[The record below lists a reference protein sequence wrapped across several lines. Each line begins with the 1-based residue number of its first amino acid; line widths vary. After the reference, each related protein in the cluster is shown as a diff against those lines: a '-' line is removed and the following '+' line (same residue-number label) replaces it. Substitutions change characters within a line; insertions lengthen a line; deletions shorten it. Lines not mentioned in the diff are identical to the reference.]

1 MKRAPFSTQI
11 DLSKFDM
18 KDFAKASDE
27 EKRQQEVMGE
37 STTFF
42 KDGLKRLRK
51 NPLAMG
57 SIIVLVLLIL
67 VILLAPKI
75 VPYGYADIVK
85 GAQNLEPF
93 QYSEAEQAQL
103 DAGEKLFPHIFG
115 TDELGRDYFIRVV
128 YGARVSLGVGV
139 FASLLVLIIGIIY
152 GSVSGFCGGKVD
164 MIMMRIVDIIYSL
177 PDMLLII
184 LLAVVLNEVLT
195 PVIKG
200 TVLSKLGVNMI
211 ALFIVFGL
219 LYWVGMARLI
229 RGQILTIKQNEYVLA
244 AKVSGAKS
252 SRIIRRHSSPLKAVS
267 TLAFVCFRKLFATF
281 KFISTSSTTRIL
293 ASGASR
299 VGSFFSAVWR
309 YFWYFWEKSPRGSS
323 LTTCCGMTAENTDP
337 FPGFIAQA
345 KGHLSLFGIF
355 HGIGQK
361 IIDNLTDMNLI
372 AIKNR
377 GHLGIDFHFKIQLLG
392 IRPGLCHI
400 IAVIEN
406 REQFV
411 FHRNNFH
418 FSGFD
423 FGNIQNIVDDG

>member
-1 MKRAPFSTQI
+1 MKDNMKRAPFSTQI

-85 GAQNLEPF
+85 GAQNLGPF
-93 QYSEAEQAQL
+93 QYSDAEQAQI

-164 MIMMRIVDIIYSL
+164 SL

-219 LYWVGMARLI
+219 LYWVSMARLI
-229 RGQILTIKQNEYVLA
+229 RGQILSIKNNEYVLA
-244 AKVSGAKS
+244 ARCIGTKNA
-252 SRIIRRHSSPLKAVS
+252 RILRRHILPNCLSVIIITTALQVPSAIFTESYLSFLGLGVSAPLTS
-267 TLAFVCFRKLFATF
+267 LGSLANDARA
-281 KFISTSSTTRIL
+281 
-293 ASGASR
+293 
-299 VGSFFSAVWR
+299 
-309 YFWYFWEKSPRGSS
+309 
-323 LTTCCGMTAENTDP
+323 GMQSYPLRLVIPA
-337 FPGFIAQA
+337 
-345 KGHLSLFGIF
+345 
-355 HGIGQK
+355 
-361 IIDNLTDMNLI
+361 I
-372 AIKNR
+372 AICLIVLALN
-377 GHLGIDFHFKIQLLG
+377 LLG
-392 IRPGLCHI
+392 DGLRD
-400 IAVIEN
+400 A
-406 REQFV
+406 
-411 FHRNNFH
+411 
-418 FSGFD
+418 FD
-423 FGNIQNIVDDG
+423 SKLN